1 MGEIVEI
8 EVSKGLTKQV
18 SDKDW
23 QRIEYSLKA
32 KLDAPEELQVAKA
45 QLEAVID
52 DRLQQAFQGKETKP
66 TSLDEAYVK
75 QFFPQDLQFFLSFKK
90 EGKFFIIQ
98 PRQFLG
104 SENFAKIASVVRKLG
119 GEYIAKDKE
128 SHFRVPL
135 KQ

>member
-1 MGEIVEI
+1 VIGWKLLGEIVEI

-52 DRLQQAFQGKETKP
+52 NWLQQAFQGKETKP

-75 QFFPQDLQFFLSFKK
+75 QLFPQDLQFFLSFK
-90 EGKFFIIQ
+90 
-98 PRQFLG
+98 
-104 SENFAKIASVVRKLG
+104 NFAKIASVVRELG
-119 GEYIAKDKE
+119 GEYIAKGKE

>member
-1 MGEIVEI
+1 MAEIVEI
-8 EVSKGLTKQV
+8 EVCKGLTKQV

-32 KLDAPEELQVAKA
+32 KLDAPEKLQVAKA

-52 DRLQQAFQGKETKP
+52 NWLQQAFQGKETRS

-75 QFFPQDLQFFLSFKK
+75 QLFLQDLQFFLSFKK
-90 EGKFFIIQ
+90 EDKFFIIQ
-98 PRQFLG
+98 PRQFLS
-104 SENFAKIASVVRKLG
+104 SENFAKIASAVRELG
-119 GEYIAKDKE
+119 GEYIAKGKE